1 MSDKKQEI
9 VDCIDSVIELLEDM
23 RDMLDSKEPDAA
35 RGFFEASEDAF
46 GQLGKVVSLAA
57 IEILRSK

>member
-46 GQLGKVVSLAA
+46 LVSCVEVSMSPGEHLC
-57 IEILRSK
+57 I